1 MERRGKRILE
11 KALGTFGYKKLINEL
26 RKNVYTQSDH
36 EDLAKHLDLLH
47 FYVEVTKL
55 ELVGFREIPEV
66 LLLRWAEDNNVMVDK
81 QVLAGLFRSDEPRTK
96 NISEKIL
103 KIFHCRRTRN
113 MRRVAGMFEYAN
125 LPCRALLGCCYSQ
138 TVSPSSSSSTSSS
151 A

>member
-11 KALGTFGYKKLINEL
+11 KALGTLGYKKLINEL

-81 QVLAGLFRSDEPRTK
+81 QVLAGLFRSVRIITLSRTK
-96 NISEKIL
+96 NISEN
-103 KIFHCRRTRN
+103 F
-113 MRRVAGMFEYAN
+113 
-125 LPCRALLGCCYSQ
+125 
-138 TVSPSSSSSTSSS
+138 
-151 A
+151 

>member
-11 KALGTFGYKKLINEL
+11 KALGTFGYKRMINEL

-55 ELVGFREIPEV
+55 ESVGFREIPEV

-81 QVLAGLFRSDEPRTK
+81 QVLAGLFRSVRIK
-96 NISEKIL
+96 
-103 KIFHCRRTRN
+103 
-113 MRRVAGMFEYAN
+113 
-125 LPCRALLGCCYSQ
+125 
-138 TVSPSSSSSTSSS
+138 
-151 A
+151 